1 MTMKPESMDE
11 SLHPKEGMEE
21 QNAPQTEEEVSE
33 DWKAKAQSYLDQL
46 VRLQADFSNFRK
58 RSEKEKG
65 EAIRFGKETVVER
78 MISLLDVM
86 EQALSHSHSSS
97 DVANLRK
104 GFEMVVHEF
113 GRLLKAEGA
122 EPLKTVGKPF
132 DPHLHEALEQVETE
146 KEDQNNIVLEEVQKG
161 YTLNGRLLR
170 PARVKVARKT
180 EKKKEE
186 TPEA

>member
-1 MTMKPESMDE
+1 MEESP
-11 SLHPKEGMEE
+11 HPKEGMEKTRE
-21 QNAPQTEEEVSE
+21 APSAQPASEEESLE
-33 DWKAKAQSYLDQL
+33 ACKAKAQSYLDQL

-58 RSEKEKG
+58 RTEREKA

-86 EQALSHSHSSS
+86 EQALGHAHSAA
-97 DVANLRK
+97 DVSNLRK
-104 GFEMVVHEF
+104 GFEMVVKEF
-113 GRLLKAEGA
+113 ARFLKAEGA
-122 EPLKTVGKPF
+122 EPLKAVGQPF
-132 DPHLHEALEQVETE
+132 DPHVHEALEQVDTE
-146 KEDQNNIVLEEVQKG
+146 KDEENNIVLEEIQKG

-170 PARVKVARKT
+170 PARVKVARKK